1 MENLVKL
8 LIKKLFHQTYLK
20 IFYKNILS
28 GNIKDNEAEDY
39 RGINDIRYIS
49 DISQKIIRYISED
62 IRGYISE
69 DIRGINDI
77 EKKKIKKR

>member
-39 RGINDIRYIS
+39 
-49 DISQKIIRYISED
+49 
-62 IRGYISE
+62 
-69 DIRGINDI
+69 IRGINDI
-77 EKKKIKKR
+77 EKKKKNQKKVKKLIN